1 MDPAINS
8 PITYRHSM
16 FTELPSHRNRYA
28 MLQMCLLL
36 LEGFPP
42 FRLVVTLA
50 RIDEPSTV
58 PDEMLVFFLP
68 CSLHPPMLY
77 LKTSITPVLV
87 ISSTSGTSSTS
98 YGRPEG
104 LISISLTTA
113 CTSALWG
120 KMARHPIGT
129 HDIGHQ
135 KKSRVL
141 SGSSHA

>member
-1 MDPAINS
+1 
-8 PITYRHSM
+8 M

-28 MLQMCLLL
+28 MLQMVLLL

-77 LKTSITPVLV
+77 LKTSITSVLV
-87 ISSTSGTSSTS
+87 TSSAPGSHPLAIGSPMRDLFRNDGVHFGLVGENSETS
-98 YGRPEG
+98 RY
-104 LISISLTTA
+104 
-113 CTSALWG
+113 
-120 KMARHPIGT
+120 
-129 HDIGHQ
+129 
-135 KKSRVL
+135 V
-141 SGSSHA
+141 